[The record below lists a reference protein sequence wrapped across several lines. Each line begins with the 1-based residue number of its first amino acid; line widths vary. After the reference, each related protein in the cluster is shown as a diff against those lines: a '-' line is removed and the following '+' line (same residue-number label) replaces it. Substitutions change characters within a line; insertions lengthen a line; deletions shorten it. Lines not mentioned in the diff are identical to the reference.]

1 MIGVGVFF
9 IFGSVAFF
17 FVWKNSSKFF
27 VEQYQIL
34 PDGSVEVIRIPKDV
48 YERTKQQEQELKRQ
62 TEQDEQLKQQ
72 DLAQKEA
79 LKEAEHARVFRD
91 AWGAE
96 VRGYYEVSTRE
107 CPPWEQCQT
116 ARVASIVIT
125 ETQSIEL
132 SQYLARDNGEP
143 LSFDMGCE
151 EGRVIRYIPQQF
163 LFKSPLPYQK
173 FSGNDFEALKKS
185 SKEHPVMLRVTK
197 PYDESYPYG
206 TEGLICMTPFS
217 SFEVVGE

>member
-1 MIGVGVFF
+1 MIGVGVFV

-79 LKEAEHARVFRD
+79 LKEAENARVFRD
-91 AWGAE
+91 AWDAD
-96 VRGYYEVSTRE
+96 VRGYYEVNTKW
-107 CPPWEQCQT
+107 CPSWERCKT
-116 ARVASIVIT
+116 AQVVSFVVV
-125 ETQSIEL
+125 ETQSVEL
-132 SQYLARDNGEP
+132 SRYVARDNGEP

-151 EGRVIRYIPQQF
+151 EGRNIRYIPEQF
-163 LFKSPLPYQK
+163 LRSLQYQK
-173 FSGNDFEALKKS
+173 FSGDDFETLKKS

-197 PYDESYPYG
+197 PYDEAYPYG

-217 SFEVVGE
+217 NFEIVEE